1 MQTRTIGVLEVA
13 RRAGGAWI
21 HRIAKVAQIAQIAQM
36 AYIAHMAHMARMA
49 RMALLALTGL
59 CAIGATGA
67 VCAQPQLPVG
77 DTPLREVANAVERVG
92 RVAGI
97 NGPAQLWD
105 AQDRQWTPL
114 QLNRVISQ
122 GDRIRSEVQ
131 ARVEIQVGSLGLW
144 IGPASDVEVLRLDTQ
159 AAQLRLN
166 QGHLVAR
173 VRTPEWASALQLLT
187 GEAAV
192 QPLAPG
198 LYRLDRDTVSGA
210 RSAAASLRG
219 LLSIQVNDSR
229 LQVAAGQRL
238 EVMGA
243 QAGGGLRSTLL
254 LNDAFAAWVQARD
267 QVPEG
272 PVAAATAPWREVTGL
287 DALDAYGRWERHPDE
302 GWIWAP
308 QTVRSGWEPFRDGR
322 WVWSYPWGWTWL
334 DDAPWGFAPSHFGRW
349 IQWNSRWVWVP
360 GAVRNRPMPPVVMPA
375 LPPLPSVPPE
385 HRGVRTPRVDGGEIN
400 PVRPPPA
407 LGWSPGGP
415 PAPHLPGVVDERPPR
430 PERRHGLERPNRE
443 SLPPD
448 AAIERRVDRPSD
460 RLVDRPADRPADR
473 PVDRPVDRPSPSPN
487 LRPDR
492 PEPGRNVPRP
502 VDSRPS
508 ERPPGDKGDRPE
520 RQRQLA
526 Q

>member
-1 MQTRTIGVLEVA
+1 MNPRTIGYSNATRFMWVA
-13 RRAGGAWI
+13 LTAA
-21 HRIAKVAQIAQIAQM
+21 
-36 AYIAHMAHMARMA
+36 
-49 RMALLALTGL
+49 ALLTLGTAGAQTQ
-59 CAIGATGA
+59 GATIE
-67 VCAQPQLPVG
+67 PPV
-77 DTPLREVANAVERVG
+77 REALIAVERVG

-97 NGPAQLWD
+97 SGPAQLWD

-114 QLNRVISQ
+114 HLNRVISQ
-122 GDRIRSEVQ
+122 GDRIRSEAQ

-166 QGHLVAR
+166 QGHLVVR
-173 VRTPEWASALQLLT
+173 VQTSEWAAALQLVT
-187 GEAAV
+187 GEAAA

-198 LYRLDRDTVSGA
+198 LYRLDRDTVSGG
-210 RSAAASLRG
+210 RSAAATLRG
-219 LLSIQVNDSR
+219 LLGVQANDSR

-243 QAGGGLRSTLL
+243 QAGGGLRNTVL
-254 LNDAFAAWVQARD
+254 LNDAFAAWVHARD

-272 PVAAATAPWREVTGL
+272 PVPAAAAPWRELTGL
-287 DALDAYGRWERHPDE
+287 EALETHGRWERHPDE

-308 QTVRSGWEPFRDGR
+308 QAVRPGWEPFRDGR

-360 GAVRNRPMPPVVMPA
+360 GVVRSRHLPPAVMPA
-375 LPPLPSVPPE
+375 LPTLPPE
-385 HRGVRTPRVDGGEIN
+385 HRGMRTPRVDGGETN
-400 PVRPPPA
+400 PVRPPPP
-407 LGWSPGGP
+407 LGGAPGGP
-415 PAPHLPGVVDERPPR
+415 PAPQLPGLLQDRPPR

-448 AAIERRVDRPSD
+448 TVIERRVERPSD
-460 RLVDRPADRPADR
+460 RLVDRSADRPADR
-473 PVDRPVDRPSPSPN
+473 PSPAPVPLPA

-492 PEPGRNVPRP
+492 PEPSRTAPRP
-502 VDSRPS
+502 ADSRPA
-508 ERPPGDKGDRPE
+508 ERPPGDRSDRPE